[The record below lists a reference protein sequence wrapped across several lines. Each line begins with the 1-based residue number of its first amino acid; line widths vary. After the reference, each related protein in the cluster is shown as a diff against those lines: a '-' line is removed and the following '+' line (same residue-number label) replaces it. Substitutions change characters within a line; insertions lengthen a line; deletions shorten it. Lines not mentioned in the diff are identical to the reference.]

1 MSGEWPDDR
10 PAGQA
15 EIREAIKSLASGNVS
30 ASRVLEICHWSQVPG
45 AIEVLRAIFAMRS
58 DDRALLR
65 AFLALSRPGTLKA
78 HLDESGKIILSSSE
92 ITKSVPVRRMADQ
105 VKADVQ
111 TFVVD

>member
-1 MSGEWPDDR
+1 MSDERPSDT

-15 EIREAIKSLASGNVS
+15 EIREAIKSLVSGNVS
-30 ASRVLEICHWSQVPG
+30 ASLVLEICHWSQVPG
-45 AIEVLRAIFAMRS
+45 AIEVLRAIFTMRP

-65 AFLALSRPGTLKA
+65 AFLALPRPGTLKV
-78 HLDESGKIILSSSE
+78 HLDDSGKIILSSTE
-92 ITKSVPVRRMADQ
+92 ITGSVPVRRMAEQ